1 MRLKCINFGKES
13 LKNLVFVS
21 KVFLNRKSIKFVAQK
36 IQNSEKSI
44 MALAESQCYTIINT
58 PEVSDIYN
66 EMKIKKDLGRNL
78 RKIIIFLSNLII
90 SFKNRYIHQIL
101 CSRSISN
108 ETEKGDEKVQI
119 DTLKKVIKL
128 LLNGE
133 RLPGLLMTII
143 RFVMPSPNHTIK
155 KLLLIFW
162 EIVPKTTP
170 DGKILQEMILV
181 CDAYRKVRIKKN
193 FIRL

>member
-1 MRLKCINFGKES
+1 
-13 LKNLVFVS
+13 
-21 KVFLNRKSIKFVAQK
+21 
-36 IQNSEKSI
+36 

-66 EMKIKKDLGRNL
+66 EMKIKKDLGRN
-78 RKIIIFLSNLII
+78 RRIFINDNLLQKSAYLPNSSLHSVISLSL
-90 SFKNRYIHQIL
+90 SLLLFL
-101 CSRSISN
+101 PN

-143 RFVMPSPNHTIK
+143 RFVMPSQNHTIK

-170 DGKILQEMILV
+170 DGKLLQEMILV
-181 CDAYRKVRIKKN
+181 CDAYRKVCVTNIH
-193 FIRL
+193 FPSIPIESWIQT